1 MFPTLRGLKDELD
14 MIQSVEFETMATM
27 ILSVFDDVIENLD
40 NDVDGMID
48 KLERLAR
55 MHAKV
60 DGFHSDFFQVSRLL
74 RDRSLITGRVGAAK

>member
-1 MFPTLRGLKDELD
+1 

-74 RDRSLITGRVGAAK
+74 RDRSIITGRVGAAK